1 MKKYEKW
8 IETNTHLLTNQLA
21 VVVGGTG
28 SIGKEVVDILLHLKA
43 KVIIAAR
50 NIAKAEALKKQMLLK
65 YPNAYIYVE
74 YLDISNLQSID
85 DFQLAID
92 AKYQKI
98 DIFINNSGIYH
109 QNSSLS
115 KDGYEIHFAT
125 NTLGNYY
132 LSKKIIFDLKYHS
145 KMVFVSSLA
154 SEFFD
159 INFSDIQSLHT
170 KSKMKIYSR
179 SKKMMTM
186 NVLSLKNE
194 LKAHSIDVN
203 IVHPGV
209 CATDL
214 FSSGHSKLFMM
225 IVHPLMKLIFHSPKK
240 AALSIVKGI
249 FASTE
254 VDEWIGPRG
263 IFHVSGYPK
272 ISKISKKN
280 CDTTVIQKVENIMR
294 DMVLAHNQK
303 NN

>member
-50 NIAKAEALKKQMLLK
+50 NIVKAEALKKQMLLK

-154 SEFFD
+154 ANYSEID
-159 INFSDIQSLHT
+159 FSDIESLHV
-170 KSKMKIYSR
+170 KNKMKIYGN
-179 SKKMMTM
+179 SKSIMTM
-186 NVLSLKNE
+186 SSLK
-194 LKAHSIDVN
+194 LKAFLLKLEVYAYKCFVN
-203 IVHPGV
+203 EFKH
-209 CATDL
+209 L
-214 FSSGHSKLFMM
+214 
-225 IVHPLMKLIFHSPKK
+225 K
-240 AALSIVKGI
+240 AAKALVNFEDIVNYD
-249 FASTE
+249 FTT
-254 VDEWIGPRG
+254 
-263 IFHVSGYPK
+263 GYPDK
-272 ISKISKKN
+272 I
-280 CDTTVIQKVENIMR
+280 TLE
-294 DMVLAHNQK
+294 
-303 NN
+303 